1 MLLSKHNVNKVELLT
16 TSLSHMV
23 SFIFIAA
30 SCLMRICLC
39 IALIFHCVPCLHCSG
54 KKQSAFKNRKEIE
67 KKKTVKLKK
76 PHFYLHISNSMN
88 RFFFFNPQGCIFKK
102 CSLFIYHISCL
113 ASNTK
118 IIQN

>member
-30 SCLMRICLC
+30 SCLMRTCLC

-88 RFFFFNPQGCIFKK
+88 RFFFFLIHKAVFSKSVL
-102 CSLFIYHISCL
+102 CSFTMFL
-113 ASNTK
+113 AWHQ
-118 IIQN
+118 IQK